1 MIPNANLRRAVRLLA
16 QGFAFSGLIALIVI
30 AWTVLGPD
38 IDDPLRSI
46 VDRLAMAG
54 LGVFLLG
61 AVIWIAARGV
71 FDLIVFAFQGLFHPT
86 TPPHEKRLGL
96 PSAGRQRVAGHPACE
111 KTTGP
116 PSGVTRREAVDEDDD
131 KAAQDRRRANERLA
145 IRLML
150 AGAWAF
156 LLSLLL
162 ALTALEP

>member
-16 QGFAFSGLIALIVI
+16 QGLAFSGLIALFVI
-30 AWTVLGPD
+30 AWTLLGPD

-46 VDRLAMAG
+46 VDRLATVG
-54 LGVFLLG
+54 LGVFLFG

-96 PSAGRQRVAGHPACE
+96 PNAGRKRVAGHPACE
-111 KTTGP
+111 ETTGT
-116 PSGVTRREAVDEDDD
+116 PSGVTRREDVDEDDG

-145 IRLML
+145 VRLML
-150 AGAWAF
+150 AGAFAF